1 MAEPSPIDAVLHGL
15 RNTRDLRAEI
25 LSLAAQLVQHS
36 EATGRLK
43 VTEPAIS
50 ETTIQKEWKSLLPA
64 IAPKIRARM
73 QLQVHV
79 SAANASSARTDETAV
94 ALERPN
100 YRFEVMRLLIDAD
113 LEGHGPQS
121 IKSLIERIGASQTPV
136 RAALA
141 ELKQTS
147 GVVHA
152 HGRGV
157 EVRAEDVSIELLAKL
172 GALAQRLRFRFERG
186 ARIKPAT
193 ELLRRADVLLG
204 PDAPLAWK
212 SFALSG
218 AALANLDAAGLDLVG
233 VPRLDLVAYIPRE
246 QRRFDVDVLRQLDD
260 GLELE
265 YNVVAPAPLVVTLV
279 RADHASART
288 VESNRRRKARKAD
301 VFLSLLEL
309 GLRAQA
315 VQYAKAVRE

>member
-1 MAEPSPIDAVLHGL
+1 MVESATDAVLHGL

-25 LSLAAQLVQHS
+25 LSLAAQLVHES
-36 EATGRLK
+36 HATGRLI
-43 VTEPAIS
+43 VAQPVIS
-50 ETTIQKEWKSLLPA
+50 EATIRKEWDTLLPA
-64 IAPKIRARM
+64 IAEEIRTRM
-73 QLQVHV
+73 VLQID
-79 SAANASSARTDETAV
+79 SAALVLGGRTGDASAV
-94 ALERPN
+94 LLERPN
-100 YRFEVMRLLIDAD
+100 YRFEVMRLLLDAD
-113 LEGHGPQS
+113 LDGRGPQS
-121 IKSLIERIGASQTPV
+121 IKSLIEHIGASQTPV

-172 GALAQRLRFRFERG
+172 GALPQRLRFRFERG

-193 ELLRRADVLLG
+193 ELLRRADALLG
-204 PDAPLAWK
+204 PEAPVAWK
-212 SFALSG
+212 PFALSG
-218 AALANLDAAGLDLVG
+218 AALANLDAPGLDLVD
-233 VPRLDLVAYIPRE
+233 VPRLDLVAHVPRDE
-246 QRRFDVDVLRQLDD
+246 KHFDAEVMRQLDD

-265 YNVVAPAPLVVTLV
+265 HNVVAPAPLVITLV
-279 RADHASART
+279 RADRASVRKD
-288 VESNRRRKARKAD
+288 ESSQRRNARKAD

-315 VQYAKAVRE
+315 VQYAKAVRV